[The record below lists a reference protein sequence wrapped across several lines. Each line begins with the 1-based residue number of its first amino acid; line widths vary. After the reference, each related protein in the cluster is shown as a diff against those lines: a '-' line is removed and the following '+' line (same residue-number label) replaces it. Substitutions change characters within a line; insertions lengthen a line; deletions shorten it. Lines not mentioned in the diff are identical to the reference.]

1 MSRIVFN
8 ICQTC
13 LINAGTT
20 RPFYDPPRLDTSQ
33 LSQSDVGGGGGHL
46 ESVDIDGK
54 SSTAGSPA
62 TSGQNDCS
70 KLGNAQEAPPTPN
83 GTQETIK
90 KPLHSTLCNV
100 TVQLESKGLWDQ
112 FDKLCT
118 EMIVTKAGRRMFPT
132 FQVRLYGLDPMVD
145 YMVMMDF
152 VPCDDKR
159 YRYSFHSSSW
169 IVSGKSEPYVP
180 GRFHIHPDSPAKGAQ
195 WMKQIVAFDK
205 LKLTNN
211 PKDLNGHIILNSMQK
226 YQPRFH
232 VIYEDPKKDENK
244 YPETQNFRAFI
255 FPETKFM
262 AVTAYQNHRITQLK
276 IASNPFAKG
285 FRDCDP
291 NDSVVEVLN
300 NITTGNR
307 KRNHHRPSSLSLKL
321 FKEDKDYLEKDPS
334 NAQLSRVIS
343 PNLPGGINLPLSRG
357 VEPPRTPQGYSDGYS
372 YNPYSPASYMQPA
385 KVRPSPY
392 AREMDYASYHSRVKG
407 FYSRANTFR
416 TQMRDPMTWS
426 TQPMT

>member
-1 MSRIVFN
+1 MPVRGNGRIPIHDLSEDVQISYGSVPSIITQDLGMSR
-8 ICQTC
+8 
-13 LINAGTT
+13 
-20 RPFYDPPRLDTSQ
+20 TSAEF
-33 LSQSDVGGGGGHL
+33 L
-46 ESVDIDGK
+46 
-54 SSTAGSPA
+54 
-62 TSGQNDCS
+62 S
-70 KLGNAQEAPPTPN
+70 KLLSADQEDTEVSVAQGLLDCVEN
-83 GTQETIK
+83 DVNLLK
-90 KPLHSTLCNV
+90 SLHRPLS
-100 TVQLESKGLWDQ
+100 
-112 FDKLCT
+112 
-118 EMIVTKAGRRMFPT
+118 RRMFPT

-321 FKEDKDYLEKDPS
+321 FKEDKDYFEKEPS

-343 PNLPGGINLPLSRG
+343 PNLSGGINLPLSRG

-372 YNPYSPASYMQPA
+372 YNPYSPASYMPPA